1 MMMAERAHEKNLDDP
16 AVWKEAG
23 DQFFGKGDY
32 EAASMNY
39 VRAIELNPDD
49 LDTWNSL
56 SITLRKMG
64 RMDEADHALHIV
76 KDLQG
81 EGAGNNVP
89 REPPLR
95 EETGHEK
102 HPPDYARLEREKKN
116 PVMAAVASVFF
127 AGLGQIYNGQ
137 NLKGFFILFGTIF
150 GLALLILPG
159 LVIWLFGI
167 YDAYVTAKRMK
178 YGKVPYEPA
187 NLLFVLLYFV
197 VLVVLAVV
205 LAAAI
210 FAIFAALNGASPLSL
225 LNITG
230 SATNSQGG
238 YTPDWLEN
246 RT

>member
-1 MMMAERAHEKNLDDP
+1 MAKESLTEKDLNDP

-39 VRAIELNPDD
+39 VRAIELNPDY
-49 LDTWNSL
+49 LDAWNGL

-81 EGAGNNVP
+81 EEAGNNVP
-89 REPPLR
+89 HGPPLH
-95 EETGHEK
+95 EEVGHEK

-116 PVMAAVASVFF
+116 PVLAAVASVFF

-137 NLKGFFILFGTIF
+137 NLKGFLIFFGTIF
-150 GLALLILPG
+150 GVALLILPG

-178 YGKVPYEPA
+178 YGKIPYEPA
-187 NLLFVLLYFV
+187 NLLFVILYFV
-197 VLVVLAVV
+197 ILVVVGVVLAT
-205 LAAAI
+205 AI
-210 FAIFAALNGASPLSL
+210 FAIFAGLNGGSPLSL

-238 YTPDWLEN
+238 YTLDWLEN

>member
-1 MMMAERAHEKNLDDP
+1 LAKESLTEKDLNDP

-23 DQFFGKGDY
+23 DRFFGRGDY

-39 VRAIELNPDD
+39 VRAIELNPDY
-49 LDTWNSL
+49 LQAWNSL
-56 SITLRKMG
+56 SLALRKMG

-81 EGAGNNVP
+81 ESPGKKMP
-89 REPPLR
+89 HEPPAH
-95 EETGHEK
+95 EEAGHGK
-102 HPPDYARLEREKKN
+102 HHPDYARQDREKKN
-116 PVMAAVASVFF
+116 PVLAAIAAVFF

-137 NLKGFFILFGTIF
+137 NLKGFLIFFGTVF
-150 GLALLILPG
+150 GVALLIVPG

-178 YGKVPYEPA
+178 YGKIPYEPA

-197 VLVVLAVV
+197 ILVVAGVV

-210 FAIFAALNGASPLSL
+210 FAIFTGLHGASPLSL
-225 LNITG
+225 LNITA
-230 SATNSQGG
+230 SASNPQGRYSANWIG
-238 YTPDWLEN
+238 NGT
-246 RT
+246 

>member
-1 MMMAERAHEKNLDDP
+1 LARESLTEKDLNDP

-89 REPPLR
+89 REPQLR

-116 PVMAAVASVFF
+116 PVMAAVVSVFF

-137 NLKGFFILFGTIF
+137 NLKGFLIFFGTLFGTALLVAP
-150 GLALLILPG
+150 GLA
-159 LVIWLFGI
+159 IWAFGI
-167 YDAYVTAKRMK
+167 YDAFVTAKRMK
-178 YGKVPYEPA
+178 YGKIPYEPA

-197 VLVVLAVV
+197 IFVVAVAV

-210 FAIFAALNGASPLSL
+210 LAIFEGLNGGSPLSL

-230 SATNSQGG
+230 SATNSQEG
-238 YTPDWLEN
+238 YTLDWLEN

>member
-1 MMMAERAHEKNLDDP
+1 MSMAERAREKNLDDP

-39 VRAIELNPDD
+39 VRAIELNPDY
-49 LDTWNSL
+49 LDAWNGLSL
-56 SITLRKMG
+56 ALRKMG

-81 EGAGNNVP
+81 EGPEKEGPHETPAH
-89 REPPLR
+89 
-95 EETGHEK
+95 EEVGHEK

-116 PVMAAVASVFF
+116 PVLAAIASVFF

-137 NLKGFFILFGTIF
+137 NLKGFLIFFGTIF
-150 GLALLILPG
+150 GVALLIVPG
-159 LVIWLFGI
+159 VVIWLFGI
-167 YDAYVTAKRMK
+167 YDAYVTAKKMR
-178 YGKVPYEPA
+178 YGKIPYKPA
-187 NLLFVLLYFV
+187 NLLFVILYFV
-197 VLVVLAVV
+197 ILVVVGVV

-210 FAIFAALNGASPLSL
+210 LAIFSGLHGSSPLSL

-230 SATNSQGG
+230 SATNLQGD
-238 YTPDWLEN
+238 YTLDWLEN